1 MAVSGVSGRLRA
13 AGRRAAA
20 AAPGARGGAGSGCVR
35 AGGAPPRERGSR
47 AAAAAEPRDYWEGLP
62 AVVAQDP
69 LLGGFEAHWRRRW
82 GAFGRALG
90 EVGGA
95 EGSLAAFAQGYLRFG
110 LVPTGEGGCAGGLV
124 FREWAPGAAAARL
137 CGDFEG
143 GGGAGLKL
151 ARDQLGVWE
160 GQLPQGVPHLARVR
174 LRLQR
179 ADGQWEDRV
188 PAWARYTIPG
198 EGFGAPYDMAHWAPP
213 PEEAHRW
220 AHERPPPP
228 SSLRIYEAHVG
239 MSSEHPRVGS
249 YRDFADHVLPRIKRT
264 GYTAVQLMAVQ
275 EHAYYASFGY
285 QVTNFFAPSSRCGT
299 PEDLKYL
306 VDTAHGLG
314 LLVLMDVVHSH
325 AADNP
330 RDGLGE
336 VRFGWDGPGCGYFPP
351 GLAGNHPLWGSR
363 VFDYGAWEVRRFL
376 LSNLRWW
383 MEEFRFDGFRFDGVT
398 SMLYHHHGAGRG
410 FSGSYA
416 DYFSDETNEEAV
428 VYLMLANRLL
438 HELVP
443 DAVSVA
449 EDVSGM
455 PALGRPVGEGGLGFD
470 YRLGMAVPDKWIEL
484 LKDRRDE
491 DWGMEEL
498 MLALCNRRYTE
509 KTVGYCESH
518 DQSIVGDQTIAF
530 RLMGSA
536 MYDGMSALEEISV
549 EVERGLALHKC
560 IRLLTMSL
568 GGEAYLTF
576 MGNEF
581 GHPEWVD
588 FPREGNGWSHDKCR
602 RMWSLADTP
611 HLRYKFLLAFEEA
624 MHALD
629 DAHAFLAS
637 PHQVVSTVDEAT
649 KLLVVERGPLV
660 FVFNFHPTDDL
671 EGLRVGCGLPGKYKV
686 VLDSDAFDFGG
697 KGRVSHDAEHFT
709 EPEDYK
715 ERPCSMH
722 VFVPARCTVAYA
734 RDED

>member
-1 MAVSGVSGRLRA
+1 M
-13 AGRRAAA
+13 
-20 AAPGARGGAGSGCVR
+20 
-35 AGGAPPRERGSR
+35 
-47 AAAAAEPRDYWEGLP
+47 
-62 AVVAQDP
+62 
-69 LLGGFEAHWRRRW
+69 
-82 GAFGRALG
+82 
-90 EVGGA
+90 
-95 EGSLAAFAQGYLRFG
+95 
-110 LVPTGEGGCAGGLV
+110 T
-124 FREWAPGAAAARL
+124 FREWAPGAVAARL
-137 CGDFEG
+137 CGDFDGWGEG
-143 GGGAGLKL
+143 LEL
-151 ARDQLGVWE
+151 ARDEFGVWE
-160 GQLPQGVPHLARVR
+160 GDLPQGVPHLGRLR

-179 ADGQWEDRV
+179 ADGGWEDRV
-188 PAWARYTIPG
+188 PAWARYALPG
-198 EGFGAPYDMAHWAPP
+198 DGFGAPFDMVHWAPP
-213 PEEAHRW
+213 EEEAHRW

-228 SSLRIYEAHVG
+228 SSMRVYEAHVG

-285 QVTNFFAPSSRCGT
+285 QVTSFFAPSSRCGS

-306 VDTAHGLG
+306 VDAAHGLG

-325 AADNP
+325 AADNA

-351 GLAGNHPLWGSR
+351 GPAGHHPQWGSR

-383 MEEFRFDGFRFDGVT
+383 LEEFRFDGFRFDGVT

-410 FSGSYA
+410 FSGNYA
-416 DYFSDETNEEAV
+416 EYFSDETNEEAV
-428 VYLMLANRLL
+428 TYLMLANKLL

-443 DAVSVA
+443 SAVSVA

-455 PALGRPVGEGGLGFD
+455 PALGRPVEEGGLGFD

-484 LKDRRDE
+484 LKDRPDE

-498 MLALCNRRYTE
+498 MLTLCNRRYTE
-509 KTVGYCESH
+509 RTVAYCESH

-530 RLMGSA
+530 RLMGPA
-536 MYDGMSALEEISV
+536 MYDGMSALEGASV

-560 IRLLTMSL
+560 IRLLTMCL

-629 DAHAFLAS
+629 DLYAFLPS
-637 PHQVVSTVDEAT
+637 PHQLVSAVDEEA

-660 FVFNFHPTDDL
+660 LVFNFHTTEDA
-671 EGLRVGCGLPGKYKV
+671 EGLRVGCGLPGKYRV
-686 VLDSDAFDFGG
+686 ALDTDAFDFGG

-709 EPEDYK
+709 EPGGFN
-715 ERPCSMH
+715 ERPCSMQ
-722 VFVPARCTVAYA
+722 VYVPARCAVAFA
-734 RDED
+734 REDD